1 MSAQSVRSVPERF
14 TVDIHVTI
22 VGERT
27 PVGYYNL
34 SVGAQSA
41 SVGGKPTP
49 FVAALRTLAFNPKF
63 MPLSISFE
71 GQLSALDTSR
81 K

>member
-1 MSAQSVRSVPERF
+1 MSAKAARDVPERF
-14 TVDIHVTI
+14 AVDIRVTI
-22 VGERT
+22 VGERVS
-27 PVGYYNL
+27 VGYYNL

-41 SVGGKPTP
+41 SVGGQTTP
-49 FVAALRTLAFNPKF
+49 FVAALRTVAFHPKF

-71 GQLSALDTSR
+71 GQFSALDTSR